1 MRESG
6 GGVMKPMTEACFVRL
21 SGPPSASILW
31 QGQQRHFCRVLQLQK
46 LERHHQQGGVT
57 GAAASVLAKAA
68 ASLGSPQ
75 LLLNLGKGERVAVA
89 AVDVNRLE
97 RRAQQQ
103 HYASSHYYPLVSSL
117 EVIPLT
123 SDDWE
128 AVQLH
133 AESLEDDILQQV
145 AVLLP
150 GRPFPLWIG
159 SSHKPALLR
168 ACLPHQRVGEASPR
182 RHAAGS
188 SGVQKHAPFVLLSS
202 DTELYVRPLAQAAF
216 RRAPP
221 VTALD
226 ALADGSAADS
236 SRKRKHDILRVLPSL
251 DELDADGKGLR
262 DPLCCCGCCCCCCC
276 CCCHEN
282 ARPHRPHSP
291 PGGSRLA
298 SLPYLC
304 YMHPSHVKALQQRQ
318 QWLLPALRTA
328 QPSLDDGGARPV
340 SQGQRA
346 RLQTLHSQRLA
357 AAEEVAVVRVGGA
370 LGGRTGGEA
379 SSADDLQDR
388 GGSHA
393 ILMGVAA
400 AHVPLGCVRL
410 PLYLRRLYGWFI
422 SSRVSVAPCVVP
434 PTLPSSLL
442 LTPLTFAQSAACFP
456 PEHSVSEEDAG
467 AGRPHD
473 PSKKNRLSS
482 TSLGRLLRAA
492 LLQSEDGRSRLLDA
506 FLGGLYVQTAGRA
519 EAASVSPSV
528 QKDHHLPP
536 ADEVCNAPPSK
547 TQDLPEAP
555 APAAFCS
562 LLGLPLWNGA
572 LVRLA
577 LHLSSDEVAR
587 LLHSHSA
594 LQQREPE
601 KPHAELAARA
611 TIPAKE
617 RAEDGAETSEEAS
630 TESRPSAFLLTR
642 ELRELEDGL
651 GDLYVASSDT
661 GSGGEGGAAEDPR
674 SSSPEHPCARP
685 SLPAASGGSPG
696 AQLQEP
702 LEWAKVAAHCSVVE
716 ESGIE
721 TFRGLPR
728 VRAAGGSYRKV
739 GAWISSESP
748 GETVAGPR
756 TADAT
761 GGWSSP
767 PAAAEETPA
776 EGSSPMHH
784 VALDVLVSFSS
795 ADTQEG
801 LATSPSAQRNGAAS
815 AHMKAAPP
823 HFSRSLPPVFAPL
836 CHHGGDGQMRE
847 EDAGP
852 HSEDDACVLLNDA
865 LRGLVRQGALRAAVT
880 EPLRV
885 LVGSAG
891 SSDSCG
897 DLRLPLRHGGASCE
911 TFGEALPRRLRGEH
925 QTSRSVPSPAG
936 PKANDAS
943 GRDGTGAVRLKC
955 SQLVIDP
962 EAFRAAQRLWW
973 LLPPTLSARLS
984 AADAYTPSDSAS
996 GFEARLLRLLQQG
1009 CVETP
1014 AAELPLCSCGGQRG
1028 CATPIDFLLH
1038 LSSVVSR
1045 PLLADFQGLKAFGNC
1060 PDALK
1065 RAGKALHA
1073 NSGRFR
1079 LGKSILLCASEGTL
1093 EEAPVDCKRLPSTRP
1108 LRQPPSPLPQRLA
1121 NTAIPFF
1128 VGVYEK
1134 TVLLRIAVPCCTQST
1149 DDWGSWLT
1157 PTKTGGTE
1165 RRIHACRLPAQKPS
1179 LKQTLRRAGLAGP
1192 LARLAVPPCWS
1203 RLRRGEG
1210 EGWQKGVLRR
1220 RATERLRRVCT
1231 WKSPL
1236 EALLKSAAA
1245 LSPLLTLEIFA
1256 RQWEMRVSVRGR
1268 FAAMIVHC
1276 RLLAREAMPSVL
1288 IRHVLSAAFEVA
1300 EANSPSLLL
1309 LEDLDV
1315 LCLSGEDGGNLPTVA
1330 HARGTAIAAF
1340 LCDLINGVSEAASAA
1355 GSCRLDGLGGQHG
1368 VRTSSRRVLTLA
1380 TSVNLSSL
1388 HPLLARPSLFGSSK
1402 VEVNCDTCKQR
1413 QQISTDRQ
1421 KLACPSATS
1430 PFFVFSSFSAHPAE
1444 RPQERSFVEV
1454 SGSRV
1459 VLVLYPRCSRGCQ
1472 FRPALCQ
1479 GDGVQN
1485 SAIPVSSRV
1494 LRAICIPALGGLL
1507 AVMVC
1512 LRVRLSAAT
1521 TERGIPLSPPQAVHP
1536 ASNHLLP
1543 VGDARAVTTDA
1554 GSLRDIANQLEGYSL
1569 ADFQAV
1575 VSRAVGE
1582 SLLGYP
1588 LKVSEALTSPYD
1600 AEKPPLAFIQ
1610 AAHLRKALADRM
1622 YQVLKEAS
1630 DLRVKAIGCQD
1641 LCLYSRPNLRYC
1653 HVGGLHKP
1661 KEDLHDLLTLQR
1673 RYPLLLRASGIAVH
1687 QGVLLIGP
1695 PGCGKTHLALAAV
1708 GEAGIRCIH
1717 IKGPELLGKFIG
1729 SSEAAVRDVFQRA
1742 KAAKPCAILFD
1753 EIEALATKRGADTTG
1768 VTDRV
1773 VNQLLCYLDGIEA
1786 RECSSLYLSAC
1797 GQDVFVIATT
1807 ARPDLVDS
1815 ALLRPGR
1822 FDKVCFCGLPQSD
1835 AERQEILAVALK
1847 SLNSNIV
1854 LDTTNLASMVPP
1866 AFTPADIQAAVK
1878 QAQLYAVQE
1887 ALAACTGDGD
1897 APDHAAVTKRH
1908 LTAAIENAK
1917 PSLSIQ
1923 VFERPCARIE
1933 NRCSG
1938 LLQQGGIRDLDPVVP
1953 KAIPHNSKIS
1963 ALECC
1968 IPSPHVP
1975 CFPLGY
1981 LLLATVFAAALDIEG
1996 CFSMYSLMF
2005 EALVVVFWV
2014 VGPCTSVASPPQEL
2028 QRYHRYCLPIVN
2040 KACHE
2045 SIRVLENVL
2054 LHSSQENRSKGH
2066 SVFNMEK
2073 LTDKK
2078 KPTAESP
2085 TLECVQSPMRPPG
2098 STQCLHES
2106 ESNSEADL
2114 EEAFKSGEVILSP
2127 TLPPSPGS
2135 ATVSPRIGTFN
2146 GDRHDPSII
2155 PELDASMCKI
2165 KALGDGNKLERGEA
2179 DRSCNNGLPAEKKRK
2194 RKKLPAQL
2202 AGNRVALA

>member
-1 MRESG
+1 MDRWPALLATPG
-6 GGVMKPMTEACFVRL
+6 LAFACFAIAEEGLRGSIEGAVAGGTAHSCEWTTPWAGISSETINWNYSMNSGCLYVGWLGEGL
-21 SGPPSASILW
+21 SAEDGAAV
-31 QGQQRHFCRVLQLQK
+31 Q
-46 LERHHQQGGVT
+46 EAAAT
-57 GAAASVLAKAA
+57 GAAAALREQPLLPPCLQPGGYPAHQRRLGSRPAARRVARGRHLA
-68 ASLGSPQ
+68 ASRCAASRETFSP
-75 LLLNLGKGERVAVA
+75 
-89 AVDVNRLE
+89 VDWQQSQT
-97 RRAQQQ
+97 RA
-103 HYASSHYYPLVSSL
+103 P
-117 EVIPLT
+117 
-123 SDDWE
+123 
-128 AVQLH
+128 
-133 AESLEDDILQQV
+133 
-145 AVLLP
+145 
-150 GRPFPLWIG
+150 
-159 SSHKPALLR
+159 
-168 ACLPHQRVGEASPR
+168 ACLPAASASR
-182 RHAAGS
+182 R
-188 SGVQKHAPFVLLSS
+188 GVSEK
-202 DTELYVRPLAQAAF
+202 AAF

-236 SRKRKHDILRVLPSL
+236 SRKRK
-251 DELDADGKGLR
+251 
-262 DPLCCCGCCCCCCC
+262 
-276 CCCHEN
+276 
-282 ARPHRPHSP
+282 
-291 PGGSRLA
+291 
-298 SLPYLC
+298 
-304 YMHPSHVKALQQRQ
+304 
-318 QWLLPALRTA
+318 
-328 QPSLDDGGARPV
+328 
-340 SQGQRA
+340 
-346 RLQTLHSQRLA
+346 
-357 AAEEVAVVRVGGA
+357 
-370 LGGRTGGEA
+370 
-379 SSADDLQDR
+379 
-388 GGSHA
+388 
-393 ILMGVAA
+393 
-400 AHVPLGCVRL
+400 
-410 PLYLRRLYGWFI
+410 LYGWFI

-506 FLGGLYVQTAGRA
+506 FLDGLDVQTAGRA

-1065 RAGKALHA
+1065 RAVYRRLGQLANPDEDRGDGASDSRVSPSCSKTFLETDAAESRASRALSA
-1073 NSGRFR
+1073 LGSATLLVCGPRGSGRSALCRAICVDVMRR
-1079 LGKSILLCASEGTL
+1079 LGVFT
-1093 EEAPVDCKRLPSTRP
+1093 
-1108 LRQPPSPLPQRLA
+1108 
-1121 NTAIPFF
+1121 
-1128 VGVYEK
+1128 
-1134 TVLLRIAVPCCTQST
+1134 
-1149 DDWGSWLT
+1149 
-1157 PTKTGGTE
+1157 
-1165 RRIHACRLPAQKPS
+1165 
-1179 LKQTLRRAGLAGP
+1179 
-1192 LARLAVPPCWS
+1192 
-1203 RLRRGEG
+1203 
-1210 EGWQKGVLRR
+1210 
-1220 RATERLRRVCT
+1220 
-1231 WKSPL
+1231 
-1236 EALLKSAAA
+1236 
-1245 LSPLLTLEIFA
+1245 
-1256 RQWEMRVSVRGR
+1256 
-1268 FAAMIVHC
+1268 MIVHC

-1402 VEVNCDTCKQR
+1402 VEVNCDT
-1413 QQISTDRQ
+1413 SM
-1421 KLACPSATS
+1421 ASARL
-1430 PFFVFSSFSAHPAE
+1430 E
-1444 RPQERSFVEV
+1444 
-1454 SGSRV
+1454 
-1459 VLVLYPRCSRGCQ
+1459 L
-1472 FRPALCQ
+1472 
-1479 GDGVQN
+1479 
-1485 SAIPVSSRV
+1485 
-1494 LRAICIPALGGLL
+1494 LRALVG
-1507 AVMVC
+1507 
-1512 LRVRLSAAT
+1512 LSAAT

-1610 AAHLRKALADRM
+1610 AAHLRKALADVRPRAT
-1622 YQVLKEAS
+1622 QTHAF
-1630 DLRVKAIGCQD
+1630 IQ
-1641 LCLYSRPNLRYC
+1641 PNLRYC

-1786 RECSSLYLSAC
+1786 RE
-1797 GQDVFVIATT
+1797 DVFVIATT

-1887 ALAACTGDGD
+1887 ALAACTGAMPYASSDGD

-1917 PSLSIQ
+1917 PSLSI
-1923 VFERPCARIE
+1923 
-1933 NRCSG
+1933 
-1938 LLQQGGIRDLDPVVP
+1938 
-1953 KAIPHNSKIS
+1953 
-1963 ALECC
+1963 
-1968 IPSPHVP
+1968 
-1975 CFPLGY
+1975 
-1981 LLLATVFAAALDIEG
+1981 
-1996 CFSMYSLMF
+1996 
-2005 EALVVVFWV
+2005 
-2014 VGPCTSVASPPQEL
+2014 QEL